1 MKKRG
6 EQTGTLPGYL
16 SEAKARPLRN
26 RLFRNRRKLSVSEE
40 ADMLLTGVSRKD
52 LRKMTPKRLKELADW
67 FDGDLL
73 GC

>member
-1 MKKRG
+1 
-6 EQTGTLPGYL
+6 
-16 SEAKARPLRN
+16 
-26 RLFRNRRKLSVSEE
+26 
-40 ADMLLTGVSRKD
+40 MLLTGVSRKD